1 MVGNHGDILSKSFRD
16 ELCALRAFYTVR
28 GKGSELRIVGRVN
41 AAVRDEQNMAL
52 ARDVGEPADI
62 GEQAL
67 GAGDIE
73 FAARQHEVGLSVDLP
88 ENDVVAHG

>member
-1 MVGNHGDILSKSFRD
+1 MLYP
-16 ELCALRAFYTVR
+16 A
-28 GKGSELRIVGRVN
+28 ELRGLGKAFQAPADGYTEVTHWSS
-41 AAVRDEQNMAL
+41 ENMAL